1 MFFFL
6 KWLQCNV
13 ASEMQHPCLS
23 ENVNTNSSVGQ
34 LLINQL
40 LDKSVNQTTLQA
52 QTSIVNH
59 GSLSGALS

>member
-1 MFFFL
+1 
-6 KWLQCNV
+6 
-13 ASEMQHPCLS
+13 MQHPCLS

-59 GSLSGALS
+59 GSLIGALS